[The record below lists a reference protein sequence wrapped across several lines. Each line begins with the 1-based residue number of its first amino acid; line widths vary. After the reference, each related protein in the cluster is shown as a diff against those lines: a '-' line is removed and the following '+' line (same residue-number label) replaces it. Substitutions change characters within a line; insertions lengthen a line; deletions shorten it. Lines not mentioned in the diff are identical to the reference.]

1 MQKTYN
7 LKMHIVRYGITDEK
21 TRLNK
26 TQFDM
31 KLLYVEIYPD
41 MTIGDV
47 RAVFNSAFPDFI
59 KLNYQNVVVSDFLSS
74 LDSESENLLSE
85 ISDYTKTNKF
95 QHLYDEVLFWIK
107 NLKPKC
113 VVVISVE

>member
-21 TRLNK
+21 TRSNK
-26 TQFDM
+26 TQFNV
-31 KLLYVEIYPD
+31 KLLYVEIYPN
-41 MTIGDV
+41 MTIGDI
-47 RAVFNSAFPDFI
+47 RAAFNNAFPAFI
-59 KLNYQNVVVSDFLSS
+59 KLNYPNVIVSDFLTS